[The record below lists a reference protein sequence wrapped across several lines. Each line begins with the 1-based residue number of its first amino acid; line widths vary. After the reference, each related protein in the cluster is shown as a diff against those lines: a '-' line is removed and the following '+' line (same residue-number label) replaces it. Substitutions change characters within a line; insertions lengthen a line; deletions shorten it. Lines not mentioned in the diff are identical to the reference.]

1 VAPDFLDLPER
12 TAKPR
17 RAGITHVL
25 DRGLSPLA
33 LESLLETA
41 GEHIDLIK
49 LGWGTAY
56 VSRGVRD
63 KVAICR
69 EADIAVSLGGT
80 LLEIAFEQGRVEQYV
95 EWLRE
100 LGIDHVEVSNGSLAI
115 AVEAKRALIAQLAGE
130 FTVIAEVGSK
140 RSQNAVAD
148 EWCSEMLGDLAAG
161 AALVIAEG
169 RESGTV
175 GLFDATGA
183 VHAELVEAILHA
195 VGQETVIFEAPRRT
209 QQAWLLQH
217 AGPNVNLGNIQAEDV
232 IALETLRRGLRFE
245 TLELLPSAVRP

>member
-56 VSRGVRD
+56 VTRGLRD

-69 EADIAVSLGGT
+69 EADVGISLGGT
-80 LLEIAFEQGRVEQYV
+80 LMEIAFEQGRVEQYL

-100 LGIDHVEVSNGSLAI
+100 LGIDHVEISNGSMPIAI
-115 AVEAKRALIAQLAGE
+115 EDKRALISQLAGE

-140 RSQNAVAD
+140 RSLDAVAE
-148 EWCSEMLGDLAAG
+148 EWVAEMLGDLAAG

-175 GLFDATGA
+175 GLFDSDGA
-183 VHAELVEAILHA
+183 VREDLVELIAARIPLDR
-195 VGQETVIFEAPRRT
+195 VIFEAPRKA
-209 QQAWLLQH
+209 QQAWFIAHLGH
-217 AGPNVNLGNIQAEDV
+217 GVNLGNVPLEEILP
-232 IALETLRRGLRFE
+232 LETLRLGLRAD
-245 TLELLPSAVRP
+245 TAKLPPRPWRP